1 MNILNIYKKKLRIQF
16 NYFIGKNSILSM
28 LFSLK
33 TLLSIQAKGENNLQY
48 SEPINA
54 LRFLSADAVQK
65 ANSGHPGM
73 PMGMAEIATAL
84 WSKHLKHNP
93 LNPTWFDRDRFV
105 LSNGHGSMLLYS
117 LLHLTGYKLS
127 IEDIKDFR
135 QLKSK
140 TPGHP
145 EYDINIGVETTTGP
159 LGQGI
164 ANAVGMAISEKML
177 AAQFNKDDIK
187 PIDHYTYVFLGDGC
201 LMEGISHEACSFAGT
216 HELGKLI
223 CFYDQNG
230 ISIDGEIDN
239 WFTDDSVKRF
249 ESYGW
254 QTICVDGHNVEEI
267 SEAIS
272 KAKEEPKK
280 PSMIFC
286 KTTIGFGSP
295 NKSGTAD
302 VHGAPLGDE
311 EIEKTREALGW
322 QYTAFEIP
330 KDVYDFWD
338 SKKSGAEKN
347 ATWENS
353 IKSYKDKYPNDSL
366 ELERRIKGDM
376 PAKFEQN
383 FLDFLNDCNTNNLP
397 MATRKASKA
406 CLDFFVKEM
415 PELVGGSADL
425 TPSNNTFSAS
435 STTFSS
441 ENPSGNHIN
450 YGVREFGMSAIMN
463 GMVLHGG
470 IKPYGATFLV
480 FTDYA
485 RNAVRLSALMGLP
498 NIFVYTHDSVALGE
512 DGPTHQPIEHMVTL
526 RSTPNMD
533 SWRPADL
540 VETAVAWKNAIS
552 SLSTPTCLI
561 FSRQGTSA
569 IERTPEQLSSI
580 ENGGYLLEEH
590 EDPNITIVASGS
602 EVQLAIDAA
611 QELKNESINANVV
624 SMPSLDVFLKQSN
637 EIQNKII
644 NPNKPVLVVEC
655 AHPNSWYK
663 ILNRSDKVIGIE
675 TFGES
680 APGSE
685 LLEHFGFNKDNVIQT
700 AKSLVND

>member
-1 MNILNIYKKKLRIQF
+1 M
-16 NYFIGKNSILSM
+16 
-28 LFSLK
+28 
-33 TLLSIQAKGENNLQY
+33 
-48 SEPINA
+48 
-54 LRFLSADAVQK
+54 
-65 ANSGHPGM
+65 
-73 PMGMAEIATAL
+73 
-84 WSKHLKHNP
+84 
-93 LNPTWFDRDRFV
+93 
-105 LSNGHGSMLLYS
+105 
-117 LLHLTGYKLS
+117 TGYDLS

-145 EYDINIGVETTTGP
+145 EYDIDIGVETTTGP

-164 ANAVGMAISEKML
+164 ANAVGMAISEKIL
-177 AAQFNKDDIK
+177 AAEFNKDDIK

-201 LMEGISHEACSFAGT
+201 LMEGVSHEACSFAAT
-216 HELGKLI
+216 HNLGKLI

-249 ESYGW
+249 DSYGW
-254 QTICVDGHNVEEI
+254 QTICVDGHNVEEV
-267 SEAIS
+267 SDAIS
-272 KAKEEPKK
+272 KAKEEPNK
-280 PSMIFC
+280 PTMIFC

-302 VHGAPLGDE
+302 VHGAPLGEE

-322 QYTAFEIP
+322 NYSAFEVP
-330 KDVYDFWD
+330 KEVYDFWD
-338 SKKSGAEKN
+338 SKKSGAGI
-347 ATWENS
+347 NS
-353 IKSYKDKYPNDSL
+353 IWDDLIKNYKEKYPNESL
-366 ELERRIKGDM
+366 ELERRIKGDL
-376 PAKFEQN
+376 PEN
-383 FLDFLNDCNTNNLP
+383 FQQSFLNFLNDCNSNNSP

-435 STTFSS
+435 SSTFSN

-512 DGPTHQPIEHMVTL
+512 DGPTHQPIEHLVTL
-526 RSTPNMD
+526 RSTPNLN

-540 VETAVAWKNAIS
+540 VETAVAWNNAVS
-552 SLSTPTCLI
+552 SATTPTCLI

-580 ENGGYLLEEH
+580 NIGGYLLEEH

-611 QELKNESINANVV
+611 KELKNESINANVV
-624 SMPSLDVFLKQSN
+624 SMPCLDVFLKQSN
-637 EIQNKII
+637 QLQDKVI
-644 NPNKPVLVVEC
+644 NPNKPVLVIEC

-663 ILNRSDKVIGIE
+663 ILNRSDKVIGME

-685 LLEHFGFNKDNVIQT
+685 LLEHFGFNKDNVIQA
-700 AKSLVND
+700 AKSLIND

>member
-1 MNILNIYKKKLRIQF
+1 MQ
-16 NYFIGKNSILSM
+16 
-28 LFSLK
+28 
-33 TLLSIQAKGENNLQY
+33 Q

-84 WSKHLKHNP
+84 WTKHLKHNP
-93 LNPTWFDRDRFV
+93 SNPTWFDRDRFV

-117 LLHLTGYKLS
+117 LLHLTGYNLS

-145 EYDINIGVETTTGP
+145 EYDIDIGIETTTGP

-177 AAQFNKDDIK
+177 AAKFNKHDIK

-201 LMEGISHEACSFAGT
+201 LMEGVSHEACSFAAT
-216 HELGKLI
+216 HNLGKLI

-249 ESYGW
+249 DSYGW
-254 QTICVDGHNVEEI
+254 QTICVDGHNFEEV

-272 KAKEEPKK
+272 IAKQEPNK

-311 EIEKTREALGW
+311 EIKKTREALGW
-322 QYTAFEIP
+322 NYAAFEIP
-330 KDVYDFWD
+330 KEIYDFWD
-338 SKKSGAEKN
+338 SKKIGADI
-347 ATWENS
+347 NS
-353 IKSYKDKYPNDSL
+353 SWDDLINNYNEKYPDESL
-366 ELERRIKGDM
+366 ELKRRIKGDL
-376 PAKFEQN
+376 PEDFQQSYLN
-383 FLDFLNDCNTNNLP
+383 FLNDCNSNNLP

-425 TPSNNTFSAS
+425 TPSNNTFSSSS
-435 STTFSS
+435 STFSN

-512 DGPTHQPIEHMVTL
+512 DGPTHQPIEQMVTL
-526 RSTPNMD
+526 RSTPNLN

-540 VETAVAWKNAIS
+540 VESAVAWKNAIS
-552 SLSTPTCLI
+552 SSTTPTCLI

-580 ENGGYLLEEH
+580 EIGGYLLEEY
-590 EDPNITIVASGS
+590 EDANITIVASGS

-611 QELKNESINANVV
+611 KELKNESIIANVV
-624 SMPSLDVFLKQSN
+624 SMPCLDIFLEQS
-637 EIQNKII
+637 IQLQNKII
-644 NPNKPVLVVEC
+644 NPHKPVLVVEC
-655 AHPNSWYK
+655 AHPNSWYG
-663 ILNRSDKVIGIE
+663 ILNRSDKVIGME
-675 TFGES
+675 AFGES

-685 LLEHFGFNKDNVIQT
+685 LLKHFGFNIENVIKS
-700 AKSLVND
+700 AKSLIND